1 MAMNFEKVELKNV
14 ADIAAL
20 SALATDIVREHF
32 DPLIGKAQND
42 YMLSRFQT
50 IEAITDQL
58 EHGYQYYFVC
68 EENQRIGF
76 LAFYPR
82 GEVLYLSK
90 FYLQKAQRGKG
101 YSKLMLQFVIEHA
114 KQYGLDRIVLNV
126 NRDNSAVHAYEHL
139 GFVKIREEKNDIGH
153 GFFMD
158 DFVFAYNIPQSGR
171 NIDAP

>member
-1 MAMNFEKVELKNV
+1 MVMKFEKVELQNPAGV
-14 ADIAAL
+14 AAL

-42 YMLSRFQT
+42 YMISRFQT
-50 IEAITDQL
+50 VEAITNQL

-68 EENQRIGF
+68 ENEQPVGF
-76 LAFYPR
+76 LAFSPR
-82 GEVLYLSK
+82 DEVLYLSK

-114 KQYGLDRIVLNV
+114 KKYGLNTVELNV
-126 NRDNSAVHAYEHL
+126 NRDNPAIYAYEHL
-139 GFVKIREEKNDIGH
+139 GFVKIREEKNDIGQ

-158 DFVFAYNIPQSGR
+158 DFVLSYKIE
-171 NIDAP
+171 